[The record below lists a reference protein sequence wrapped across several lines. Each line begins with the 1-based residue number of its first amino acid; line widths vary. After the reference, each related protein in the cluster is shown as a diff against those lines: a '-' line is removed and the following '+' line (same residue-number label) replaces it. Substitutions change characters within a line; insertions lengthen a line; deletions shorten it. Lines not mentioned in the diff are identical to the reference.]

1 MPKAP
6 LYLPHQP
13 PPSTDTTKTAKKRAI
28 ENASIRV
35 NTWKLDNLMDMVRE
49 LVIVQ
54 SQLQES
60 SKEHIKEN
68 SSLLR
73 IMTQLTRI
81 TQDLQHMSMALRMI
95 PIKPTFQKMSRIVR
109 DLSTKSGKKVMFE
122 VSGDDTELDRN
133 VVEEI
138 GDPLVHMIRNSLD
151 HGLEDPSERAQTN
164 KDDTSRVSPK
174 AHHQGSSIA
183 IELSDDGRG
192 IDTKRIFKKA
202 VENGIVRKEGQLS
215 NEEIY
220 KLIFAPGFSTAAKIT
235 DISGRGVGM
244 NVVKK
249 NIEKLRG
256 KIEFESELGKCST
269 FRILLPLT
277 MAIIDGLI
285 FKVEADRFILP
296 TASVKVALGPDEGM
310 MTKAQGNQEVLNLR
324 GKVIPLFRLHDHFQ
338 IQDAVTNPTK
348 ATIIVVETAGR
359 PNGLLVDD
367 MISKQEVAIK
377 SLGSMMQ
384 GIQVVSGGA
393 ILGDGN
399 TALILDPVSL
409 VSTA

>member
-81 TQDLQHMSMALRMI
+81 TQDLKHMSMALRMI

-109 DLSTKSGKKVMFE
+109 DLSAKSGKKVMFE

-202 VENGIVRKEGQLS
+202 V
-215 NEEIY
+215 
-220 KLIFAPGFSTAAKIT
+220 
-235 DISGRGVGM
+235 
-244 NVVKK
+244 
-249 NIEKLRG
+249 
-256 KIEFESELGKCST
+256 
-269 FRILLPLT
+269 
-277 MAIIDGLI
+277 
-285 FKVEADRFILP
+285 
-296 TASVKVALGPDEGM
+296 
-310 MTKAQGNQEVLNLR
+310 
-324 GKVIPLFRLHDHFQ
+324 
-338 IQDAVTNPTK
+338 
-348 ATIIVVETAGR
+348 
-359 PNGLLVDD
+359 
-367 MISKQEVAIK
+367 
-377 SLGSMMQ
+377 
-384 GIQVVSGGA
+384 
-393 ILGDGN
+393 
-399 TALILDPVSL
+399 
-409 VSTA
+409 